1 LVLSAGL
8 SLIST
13 VILDAFFWSKDSK
26 SCFNFVHRFSEM
38 LLLMASETVMI
49 DTAFNNGVGSLV
61 IVVLKAELPTSF
73 SVTAFLFTVVNGRDA
88 LRVINTS
95 LPFSGAFFLKTFVR
109 GHNSNSSFNLI
120 EAVVVKDAFP
130 ESLSRSVTFFSKAV
144 SPASLVIIAFFLASL
159 KSSNAALIFST
170 SLSFSRAVVS
180 DTLFGTHDGNDIREF
195 NRFSKAVFFGST
207 LGEVGCR

>member
-1 LVLSAGL
+1 
-8 SLIST
+8 
-13 VILDAFFWSKDSK
+13 
-26 SCFNFVHRFSEM
+26 
-38 LLLMASETVMI
+38 MASETVMI

-120 EAVVVKDAFP
+120 EAVVVKNAFP
-130 ESLSRSVTFFSKAV
+130 ESLSRSVTLFSKAV
-144 SPASLVIIAFFLASL
+144 SPASLVIIALFLTSL

-170 SLSFSRAVVS
+170 SLSFS
-180 DTLFGTHDGNDIREF
+180 
-195 NRFSKAVFFGST
+195 
-207 LGEVGCR
+207 